1 MLTRCSLLNYKHNTQ
16 AKLRAKLDKEETEIK
31 TNNELKD
38 VQEVS
43 VQMGQGAA
51 TGAAAGA
58 SMATTSVEIVVP
70 EGCFAGS
77 ITVEW
82 GGKSYTITVPDGVTA
97 GQLLTTELP
106 ALGGETVVT
115 AAKTDD
121 ETAAKTT

>member
-1 MLTRCSLLNYKHNTQ
+1 MLIRCSLLNYKHNTQ

-77 ITVEW
+77 EITVEW
-82 GGKSYTITVPDGVTA
+82 GGTSYTITVPDGVTA
-97 GQLLTTELP
+97 GQLLTIELP
-106 ALGGETVVT
+106 ASG
-115 AAKTDD
+115 D
-121 ETAAKTT
+121 

>member
-1 MLTRCSLLNYKHNTQ
+1 M
-16 AKLRAKLDKEETEIK
+16 
-31 TNNELKD
+31 
-38 VQEVS
+38 S
-43 VQMGQGAA
+43 VQMGQGAS
-51 TGAAAGA
+51 GAAAGA
-58 SMATTSVEIVVP
+58 AMATTSVEIVVP

-77 ITVEW
+77 EITVEW
-82 GGKSYTITVPDGVTA
+82 GGTSYTITVPDGVTA

>member
-1 MLTRCSLLNYKHNTQ
+1 M
-16 AKLRAKLDKEETEIK
+16 
-31 TNNELKD
+31 
-38 VQEVS
+38 S
-43 VQMGQGAA
+43 VQMGQGA

-58 SMATTSVEIVVP
+58 AMATTSVEIVVP

-77 ITVEW
+77 EITVEW

-115 AAKTDD
+115 AAKDG
-121 ETAAKTT
+121 